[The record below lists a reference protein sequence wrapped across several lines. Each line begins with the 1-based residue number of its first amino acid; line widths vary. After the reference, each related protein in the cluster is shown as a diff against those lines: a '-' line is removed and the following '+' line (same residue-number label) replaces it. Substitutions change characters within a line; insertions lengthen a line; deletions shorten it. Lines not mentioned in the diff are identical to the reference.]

1 MYSMISMLIAG
12 LIVFGGIKIGSILS
26 KKQNMTK
33 IDFSVEKVYFREI
46 LKKYSPEVLSYID
59 DFEVDK
65 TRDIIAVILNLKLKK
80 KIAIEDDKIVVLDDD
95 VAGLSQLETYVVS
108 RVVKDFGRVFI
119 NREIDIEKMVREE
132 ALKRELIT
140 TVKKKDLKKK
150 EEFIKNA
157 LYIFFCIMVVIAA
170 AFKEARRNSL
180 YLLFGFSPDTMT
192 FNDVIIGILMLLPI
206 IFIYWYVGYKFFNKG
221 KYKRTDL
228 GEEIN
233 YKIEGLKKYIKDYSL
248 LDEKEQE
255 MLEIW
260 DEYLIYSLIFK
271 QNNTIKN
278 DMEKFVVFTD

>member
-1 MYSMISMLIAG
+1 MYSMMSMLIAG
-12 LIVFGGIKIGSILS
+12 LIVFGGIKIGSMLS

-80 KIAIEDDKIVVLDDD
+80 KIAIEDDKIIVLDDD
-95 VAGLSQLETYVVS
+95 VAGLSQLETYVIS
-108 RVVKDFGRVFI
+108 RVVKDFGRVII
-119 NREIDIEKMVREE
+119 NREIDIERMVRED

-157 LYIFFCIMVVIAA
+157 LYIFVGIMVVIAA
-170 AFKEARRNSL
+170 VFKEALRNSL
-180 YLLFGFSPDTMT
+180 YLLFEFSPNTMT

-206 IFIYWYVGYKFFNKG
+206 IFIYLYVGYKFFNKG

-278 DMEKFVVFTD
+278 DMEKFVIFTD

>member
-1 MYSMISMLIAG
+1 MYSMIFMLIAG

-59 DFEVDK
+59 DFAVDK

-80 KIAIEDDKIVVLDDD
+80 KIAIEDDKIIVLNDD
-95 VAGLSQLETYVVS
+95 VAGLSQLETYVIS
-108 RVVKDFGRVFI
+108 RVDKDFGRVII
-119 NREIDIEKMVREE
+119 NREIDIEKMVRED

-140 TVKKKDLKKK
+140 TVKKKDLKEK

-157 LYIFFCIMVVIAA
+157 LYIFVGIMVVIAA
-170 AFKEARRNSL
+170 VFEGALRNSL
-180 YLLFGFSPDTMT
+180 CLLFPFFPGTMT
-192 FNDVIIGILMLLPI
+192 FNDVIIGIFMLLPI
-206 IFIYWYVGYKFFNKG
+206 IFIYLYVGYKFFNKG

-248 LDEKEQE
+248 LDEKERE

-278 DMEKFVVFTD
+278 DMEKFVVFID

>member
-1 MYSMISMLIAG
+1 MYSMIFMLIAG

-59 DFEVDK
+59 DFAVDK

-80 KIAIEDDKIVVLDDD
+80 KIAIEDDKIIVLNDD
-95 VAGLSQLETYVVS
+95 VAGLSQLETYVIS
-108 RVVKDFGRVFI
+108 RVDKDFGRVII
-119 NREIDIEKMVREE
+119 NREIDIEKMVRED

-140 TVKKKDLKKK
+140 TVKKKDLKEK

-157 LYIFFCIMVVIAA
+157 LYIFVGIMVVIAA
-170 AFKEARRNSL
+170 VFEGALRNSL
-180 YLLFGFSPDTMT
+180 CLLFPFFPGTMT
-192 FNDVIIGILMLLPI
+192 FNDVIIGIFMLLPI
-206 IFIYWYVGYKFFNKG
+206 IFIYLYVGYKFFNKG

>member
-1 MYSMISMLIAG
+1 MYSMMSMLIAG

-95 VAGLSQLETYVVS
+95 VAGLSQLETYVIS
-108 RVVKDFGRVFI
+108 RVDKDFGRVII
-119 NREIDIEKMVREE
+119 NREIDIEKMVRED
-132 ALKRELIT
+132 ALKRKLIT

-157 LYIFFCIMVVIAA
+157 LYIFVGIMVVIAA
-170 AFKEARRNSL
+170 VFEGALRNSL
-180 YLLFGFSPDTMT
+180 CLLFPFFPGTMT
-192 FNDVIIGILMLLPI
+192 FNDVIIGIFMLLPI
-206 IFIYWYVGYKFFNKG
+206 IFIYLYVGYKFFNKG

>member
-1 MYSMISMLIAG
+1 MYSMMSMLIAG

-59 DFEVDK
+59 DFAVDK

-80 KIAIEDDKIVVLDDD
+80 KIAIEDDKIIVLNDD
-95 VAGLSQLETYVVS
+95 VAGLSQLETYVIS
-108 RVVKDFGRVFI
+108 RVDKDFGRVII
-119 NREIDIEKMVREE
+119 NREIDIEKMVRED

-140 TVKKKDLKKK
+140 TVKKKDLKEK

-157 LYIFFCIMVVIAA
+157 LYIFVGIMVVIAA
-170 AFKEARRNSL
+170 VFEGALRNSL
-180 YLLFGFSPDTMT
+180 CLLFPFFPGTMT
-192 FNDVIIGILMLLPI
+192 FNDVIIGIFMLLPI
-206 IFIYWYVGYKFFNKG
+206 IFIYLYVGYKFFNKG

-248 LDEKEQE
+248 LDEKERE

-278 DMEKFVVFTD
+278 DMEKFVVFID

>member
-1 MYSMISMLIAG
+1 MYSMMSMLIAG
-12 LIVFGGIKIGSILS
+12 LIVFGGITIGSMLS

-80 KIAIEDDKIVVLDDD
+80 KIAIEDDKIIVLDND
-95 VAGLSQLETYVVS
+95 VAGLSQLETYVIS

-119 NREIDIEKMVREE
+119 NRKIDIEKMVRED
-132 ALKRELIT
+132 ALKRKLIT

-157 LYIFFCIMVVIAA
+157 LYIFVGIMVVIAA
-170 AFKEARRNSL
+170 VFKEARRNSL

-233 YKIEGLKKYIKDYSL
+233 YKIEGLKLKYAST
-248 LDEKEQE
+248 
-255 MLEIW
+255 
-260 DEYLIYSLIFK
+260 
-271 QNNTIKN
+271 NTKVLKVAII
-278 DMEKFVVFTD
+278 

>member
-1 MYSMISMLIAG
+1 MYSMIFMLIAG

-59 DFEVDK
+59 DFAVDK

-80 KIAIEDDKIVVLDDD
+80 KIAIEDDKIIVLNDD
-95 VAGLSQLETYVVS
+95 VAGLSQLETYVIS
-108 RVVKDFGRVFI
+108 RVDKDFGRVII
-119 NREIDIEKMVREE
+119 NREIDIEKMVRED

-140 TVKKKDLKKK
+140 TVKKKDLKEK

-157 LYIFFCIMVVIAA
+157 LYIFVGIMVVIAA
-170 AFKEARRNSL
+170 VFEGALRNSL
-180 YLLFGFSPDTMT
+180 YLLFGFSSNTMT
-192 FNDVIIGILMLLPI
+192 FNDVIIGIFMLLPI
-206 IFIYWYVGYKFFNKG
+206 IFIYLYVGYKFFNKG

-248 LDEKEQE
+248 LDEKERE

-278 DMEKFVVFTD
+278 DMEKFVVFID

>member
-1 MYSMISMLIAG
+1 MYSMMSMLIAG
-12 LIVFGGIKIGSILS
+12 LIVFGGITIGSMLS

-80 KIAIEDDKIVVLDDD
+80 KIAIEDDKIIVLDND
-95 VAGLSQLETYVVS
+95 VAGLSQLETYVIS

-119 NREIDIEKMVREE
+119 NRKIDIEKMVRED
-132 ALKRELIT
+132 ALKRKLIT

-157 LYIFFCIMVVIAA
+157 LYIFVGIMVVIAA
-170 AFKEARRNSL
+170 VFKEARRNSL

>member
-157 LYIFFCIMVVIAA
+157 LYIFVGIMVVIAA
-170 AFKEARRNSL
+170 VFKEARRNSL